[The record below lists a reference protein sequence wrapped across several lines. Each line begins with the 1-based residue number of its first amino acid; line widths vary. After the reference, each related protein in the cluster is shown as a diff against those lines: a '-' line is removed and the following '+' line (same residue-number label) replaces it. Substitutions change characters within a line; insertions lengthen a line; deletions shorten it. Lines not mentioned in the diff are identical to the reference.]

1 MGEFIEDVSL
11 YFICID
17 TGVHTHTHSTY
28 GPKRWEKDAGIYTIT
43 CVEGFKR
50 EDEYERRDD
59 DMRSK
64 TISYRRK
71 KDITS
76 REGKEERKNKEEH
89 TVKAMPVT

>member
-1 MGEFIEDVSL
+1 M
-11 YFICID
+11 
-17 TGVHTHTHSTY
+17 
-28 GPKRWEKDAGIYTIT
+28 IT

-50 EDEYERRDD
+50 EDEYKRRDD

-76 REGKEERKNKEEH
+76 WEGKEERKNREEH
-89 TVKAMPVT
+89 TGKAMPVTL